1 MKEWNFVSI
10 GTRLPT
16 AVEEANLAK
25 KESTKKGS
33 AVPGTFVPVWKQEA
47 RMSSPYFMLFHLNLA
62 L

>member
-1 MKEWNFVSI
+1 MKEWNFISI

-33 AVPGTFVPVWKQEA
+33 TVPGTFVPVWKQEA
-47 RMSSPYFMLFHLNLA
+47 RKFSLLYLRILIRI
-62 L
+62 